1 MYIHTHLHTTVK
13 SITMAPLY
21 LSAVWLVCSAVL
33 VVGAPLREDDRDT
46 ARNSLQAIEETNTGG
61 WKSDGLIL
69 QLLQEKASMAENNNQ
84 MFIQRISEL
93 LTQDVPP
100 LPPGRP
106 QSRLLE
112 QAKQQERKQY
122 KKQDNKNTETRT
134 QDALNTDKKELI
146 LEQAFTQRF
155 ARMFMNIFHT
165 G

>member
-1 MYIHTHLHTTVK
+1 
-13 SITMAPLY
+13 MAPLY

-46 ARNSLQAIEETNTGG
+46 ARNSLQAIEETNGGG
-61 WKSDGLIL
+61 WKSEGLIL
-69 QLLQEKASMAENNNQ
+69 QLLLRQEKASMAENNNQ
-84 MFIQRISEL
+84 MFIQKISEL

-100 LPPGRP
+100 SPPGRP

-134 QDALNTDKKELI
+134 RDALNTDKKELI
-146 LEQAFTQRF
+146 LKQAFTQRF
-155 ARMFMNIFHT
+155 AQMIMNIFHMR
-165 G
+165 